1 MERILMQGFMIEN
14 NERMLFSYK
23 EQLKPVKQ
31 F

>member
-1 MERILMQGFMIEN
+1 MERILMQGFMTEN

-23 EQLKPVKQ
+23 ERLKPVKQ